1 MTHSTL
7 CGARSCGNWGNPR
20 LFLLWGAFASLL
32 IVGASHAAMPD
43 RLSGDQA
50 RHLLLRTGFAPRQTE
65 VDALTGRPA
74 RQAISELIGQAKM
87 AAPIHPPPDFVSQP
101 PPISLRLLQSVEE
114 RQAQRR
120 QLLREGLDI
129 KVWWM
134 REMLE
139 SPAPLQERMT
149 LFWHNHFATSQQKVV
164 SSLGMWRQHLLLRQ
178 GALGS
183 LRPLLHAVAKDPA
196 MLVYLDGANSRKEA
210 PNENFAREVMELF
223 TLGEASQGGRY
234 SESDIREAARAFTGW
249 GVEPGEFSF
258 RYRPAWH
265 DGGEKTV
272 LGRSGNF
279 DGDAVLDILLD
290 QPAAATYIVNKL
302 WREFVSPA
310 PDQAAVERI
319 ARRFR
324 ASDYD
329 IAAALTEVLQSDAFW
344 AKENSGALV
353 KSPIDLVVGT
363 LRQFDFSYADAMP
376 FVVKAAQ
383 LGQNLLAPPNV
394 KGWPGQND
402 WINATTLLERKRFTE
417 QLLRA
422 NARQAPAETAALAT
436 APDMAAPM
444 SAQADFAG
452 GQAAAGGNQQAL
464 RLLGPAAANRLAQ
477 GMARISF
484 DPERWLAQY
493 GGAGDKVPSEELK
506 ARLTHVL
513 LALPATNSI
522 ADGTVGVAYVRSL
535 TLDPAYQLK

>member
-20 LFLLWGAFASLL
+20 LFLLWWAFASLL

-50 RHLLLRTGFAPRQTE
+50 RHLLLRTGFAPRQAE

-223 TLGEASQGGRY
+223 TLGEASQGGRC
-234 SESDIREAARAFTGW
+234 ER
-249 GVEPGEFSF
+249 
-258 RYRPAWH
+258 
-265 DGGEKTV
+265 GGSSTPKPIP
-272 LGRSGNF
+272 N
-279 DGDAVLDILLD
+279 
-290 QPAAATYIVNKL
+290 
-302 WREFVSPA
+302 
-310 PDQAAVERI
+310 I
-319 ARRFR
+319 ARPSAR
-324 ASDYD
+324 
-329 IAAALTEVLQSDAFW
+329 
-344 AKENSGALV
+344 
-353 KSPIDLVVGT
+353 
-363 LRQFDFSYADAMP
+363 
-376 FVVKAAQ
+376 
-383 LGQNLLAPPNV
+383 
-394 KGWPGQND
+394 
-402 WINATTLLERKRFTE
+402 NATPPRSTRRCKSAGEPRRRTSGRKSKPR
-417 QLLRA
+417 
-422 NARQAPAETAALAT
+422 
-436 APDMAAPM
+436 
-444 SAQADFAG
+444 
-452 GQAAAGGNQQAL
+452 
-464 RLLGPAAANRLAQ
+464 
-477 GMARISF
+477 
-484 DPERWLAQY
+484 
-493 GGAGDKVPSEELK
+493 
-506 ARLTHVL
+506 
-513 LALPATNSI
+513 
-522 ADGTVGVAYVRSL
+522 
-535 TLDPAYQLK
+535 